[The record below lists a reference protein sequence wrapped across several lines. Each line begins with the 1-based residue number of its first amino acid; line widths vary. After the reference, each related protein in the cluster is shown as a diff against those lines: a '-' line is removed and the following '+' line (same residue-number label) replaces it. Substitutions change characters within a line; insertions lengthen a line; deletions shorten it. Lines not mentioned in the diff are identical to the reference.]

1 MVVNSL
7 TAPRVIRTG
16 SHRFA
21 PVASVGRLVGLLV
34 GCTVVDTV
42 VGTGSMIDTGL
53 HRVAPG
59 LAPGG
64 LVDYRIFGPVRT
76 GPVGTGWHRLA
87 SAGTGCI
94 GRSHPCTHAHAP
106 DRPQPQPHVSLV
118 RGEDSK
124 PRQGERR
131 AK

>member
-1 MVVNSL
+1 M
-7 TAPRVIRTG
+7 
-16 SHRFA
+16 
-21 PVASVGRLVGLLV
+21 
-34 GCTVVDTV
+34 VDTV

-53 HRVAPG
+53 HRVGPG

-64 LVDYRIFGPVRT
+64 LVDYRIFGIF

-94 GRSHPCTHAHAP
+94 GRSHPCTHADAP

-124 PRQGERR
+124 PRQGKRR